1 MIIVN
6 DCDQF
11 ALHKFKCALCTG
23 TDDYQMLRDAS
34 GMGELLSRGR
44 GTCMGY
50 LNNRFMVMLM
60 IFMMYGLTMITCPY
74 DVDYNVENFREKTL
88 EALDDDGW
96 LHTGDLVREDEEGFF
111 TVVGR

>member
-1 MIIVN
+1 
-6 DCDQF
+6 
-11 ALHKFKCALCTG
+11 
-23 TDDYQMLRDAS
+23 
-34 GMGELLSRGR
+34 
-44 GTCMGY
+44 MGY

-60 IFMMYGLTMITCPY
+60 IFMMEDEKHDVWANNDNVSIH

>member
-1 MIIVN
+1 
-6 DCDQF
+6 
-11 ALHKFKCALCTG
+11 
-23 TDDYQMLRDAS
+23 
-34 GMGELLSRGR
+34 
-44 GTCMGY
+44 
-50 LNNRFMVMLM
+50 
-60 IFMMYGLTMITCPY
+60 MMYGLTMITCPY

>member
-1 MIIVN
+1 M
-6 DCDQF
+6 
-11 ALHKFKCALCTG
+11 H
-23 TDDYQMLRDAS
+23 RDAS

-60 IFMMYGLTMITCPY
+60 IIMMEDENHDVWANNDDMSIY